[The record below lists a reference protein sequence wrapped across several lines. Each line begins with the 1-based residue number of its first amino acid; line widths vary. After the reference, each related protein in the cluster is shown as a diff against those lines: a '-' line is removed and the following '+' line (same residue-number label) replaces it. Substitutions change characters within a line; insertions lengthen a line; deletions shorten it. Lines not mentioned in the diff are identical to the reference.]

1 MECLDGGASVS
12 VNSTSSYNRVG
23 STCCY
28 FSYEHNFRECRV
40 IFICTVVLL
49 KSMISLNLKLNIVK
63 VLILCFNFSNE

>member
-28 FSYEHNFRECRV
+28 FSYEHSFRECRI

-49 KSMISLNLKLNIVK
+49 KLIISLNLKSKYCESLNFMLQFHK
-63 VLILCFNFSNE
+63 